1 MAARERKRTAF
12 RMTQPATRRLVI
24 DARNRSWAGARPLLG
39 LSLLRRMIRA
49 ARRSGF
55 GNIVVL
61 AEMDEIDRLRPL
73 IIDEAA
79 VAIVPALPSA
89 KNGTVTARVPAD
101 LVGERS
107 WLEQLAMETAVNGTR
122 RAEGTDIFL
131 FNAAATSEQIAA
143 ADTAPSGEPL
153 VLETS
158 PLRMAGESDRKS
170 AEQRLLK
177 GLIKDS
183 DGFMSRYFARPI
195 SISVSRRL
203 APHGVTPNQMTIVSG
218 SIGVAAAPF
227 FLSSSPA
234 IQLIGGLL
242 FVAHSVLD
250 GCDGELAR
258 LTFRESRL
266 GGLLDFFSDNLVHV
280 AIFACMAVGWAL
292 AEGASW
298 PLILGAS
305 AVLGTAC
312 SAAAVYWLTLRKK
325 TAAGPVYTSVSDR
338 SSGRL
343 TKVLDALSRRD
354 FIYLV
359 LALSVFGKANWFLA
373 LTAVG
378 APVFLFLVVWTAT
391 RDAQRRRAL
400 VV

>member
-1 MAARERKRTAF
+1 
-12 RMTQPATRRLVI
+12 MTDPATRRLVI
-24 DARNRSWAGARPLLG
+24 DARNRPPAAAYQLLG
-39 LSLLRRMIRA
+39 LSLLQRTIRA

-61 AEMDEIDRLRPL
+61 SGVEEIDHLGPL
-73 IIDEAA
+73 LIDEPA
-79 VAIVPALPSA
+79 VTIVPAVPTQV
-89 KNGTVTARVPAD
+89 GIVTARVPAD

-107 WLEQLAMETAVNGTR
+107 WLEQLATETATDGTR
-122 RAEGTDIFL
+122 RTEGMDIFL
-131 FNAAATSEQIAA
+131 FNADATPEQIAA
-143 ADTAPSGEPL
+143 AHIASGGEPI
-153 VLETS
+153 VFETP
-158 PLRMAGESDRKS
+158 PLRMADEGARKS

-177 GLIKDS
+177 ALIKDS
-183 DGFMSRYFARPI
+183 DGFMSRNFARPI
-195 SISVSRRL
+195 SIGVSRRL

-218 SIGVAAAPF
+218 LIGLSAAPF
-227 FLSSSPA
+227 FLSAAPA
-234 IQLIGGLL
+234 IQVIGGLL

-280 AIFACMAVGWAL
+280 AIFTCMAVGWSL

-305 AVLGTAC
+305 AVLGTAG
-312 SAAAVYWLTLRKK
+312 SAAAVYWLTLRNK
-325 TAAGPVYTSVSDR
+325 TAAGPVYTSVSDAP
-338 SSGRL
+338 SGRL

-359 LALSVFGKANWFLA
+359 LVLSMFGKANWFLA

-378 APVFLFLVVWTAT
+378 APVFLFLVLWTAN
-391 RDAQRRRAL
+391 RDAQRRRAI

>member
-1 MAARERKRTAF
+1 MA
-12 RMTQPATRRLVI
+12 
-24 DARNRSWAGARPLLG
+24 PLG
-39 LSLLRRMIRA
+39 
-49 ARRSGF
+49 
-55 GNIVVL
+55 
-61 AEMDEIDRLRPL
+61 LRPL

-79 VAIVPALPSA
+79 VTIVPAVPA
-89 KNGTVTARVPAD
+89 AENGTVTARVPAD
-101 LVGERS
+101 LVGERR
-107 WLEQLAMETAVNGTR
+107 WLEQLAMETVTNGTR
-122 RAEGTDIFL
+122 RTDGADIFL
-131 FNAAATSEQIAA
+131 FSAGATPEQIAA
-143 ADTAPSGEPL
+143 ADTASASEPI
-153 VLETS
+153 VFETP
-158 PLRMAGESDRKS
+158 PLRMADERDRKP

-177 GLIKDS
+177 GLIKGS

-195 SISVSRRL
+195 SISLSRRL

-218 SIGVAAAPF
+218 LIGLAAAPF
-227 FLSSSPA
+227 FLSATPA
-234 IQLIGGLL
+234 IQVIGGLL

-280 AIFACMAVGWAL
+280 AIFACMAVGWSL

-305 AVLGTAC
+305 AVLGTAG
-312 SAAAVYWLTLRKK
+312 SAGAVYWLTLRKK
-325 TAAGPVYTSVSDR
+325 TAAGPVYTSVSD
-338 SSGRL
+338 GPADRL

-354 FIYLV
+354 FVYLV
-359 LALSVFGKANWFLA
+359 LVLSVFGKANWFLA

-378 APVFLFLVVWTAT
+378 APVFLVLVVWTAN

>member
-1 MAARERKRTAF
+1 
-12 RMTQPATRRLVI
+12 MTHPATRRLVI
-24 DARNRSWAGARPLLG
+24 DARNRSAAAARQLLG

-61 AEMDEIDRLRPL
+61 AGANEIDRLRAL
-73 IIDEAA
+73 ILEETA
-79 VAIVPALPSA
+79 VAIVPTVPAPQ
-89 KNGTVTARVPAD
+89 NDTVTARVPAD

-107 WLEQLAMETAVNGTR
+107 WLEQLATETATSGTR
-122 RAEGTDIFL
+122 RNEGTDIFL
-131 FNAAATSEQIAA
+131 FGAEATPEQIAG
-143 ADTAPSGEPL
+143 ADTGSAGEPI
-153 VLETS
+153 VFETP
-158 PLRMAGESDRKS
+158 PLRMADEADRKT

-177 GLIKDS
+177 ALIKDS
-183 DGFMSRYFARPI
+183 DGLMSRYFARPL
-195 SISVSRRL
+195 SIGVSRRL
-203 APHGVTPNQMTIVSG
+203 APLGVTPNQMTIVSG
-218 SIGVAAAPF
+218 LIGLAAAPF
-227 FLSSSPA
+227 FLSASPA
-234 IQLIGGLL
+234 IQVIGGLL

-280 AIFACMAVGWAL
+280 AIFICMAIGWSL

-298 PLILGAS
+298 PLILGAL
-305 AVLGTAC
+305 AVLGTAG
-312 SAAAVYWLTLRKK
+312 SAGAVYWLTLRNK
-325 TAAGPVYTSVSDR
+325 TAAGPVYTSVSHGP
-338 SSGRL
+338 SGRL

-359 LALSVFGKANWFLA
+359 LVLSVFGKANWFLA

-378 APVFLFLVVWTAT
+378 APVFLFLVLWTAN
-391 RDAQRRRAL
+391 RDAQRRRAIAA
-400 VV
+400 

>member
-1 MAARERKRTAF
+1 
-12 RMTQPATRRLVI
+12 MTHSATRRIVI
-24 DARNRSWAGARPLLG
+24 DARNRSGAAARHLLG
-39 LSLLRRMIRA
+39 LSVLRRMIRA

-61 AEMDEIDRLRPL
+61 AGADEIDRLRPV

-79 VAIVPALPSA
+79 VMIVSAVPALQNS
-89 KNGTVTARVPAD
+89 TVTARVPAD

-107 WLEQLAMETAVNGTR
+107 WLEQLATERAPSGTR
-122 RAEGTDIFL
+122 RSEGADIFL
-131 FNAAATSEQIAA
+131 FNVEATPEQIAA
-143 ADTAPSGEPL
+143 ADIASAGEPIIFQ
-153 VLETS
+153 TP
-158 PLRMAGESDRKS
+158 PLRMAGESDRKP

-177 GLIKDS
+177 GLIKNS

-195 SISVSRRL
+195 SIGLSWRL
-203 APHGVTPNQMTIVSG
+203 APHGVTPNQMTIVSTLVG
-218 SIGVAAAPF
+218 LAAAPF
-227 FLSSSPA
+227 FLSASPA
-234 IQLIGGLL
+234 VQVIGGLL

-280 AIFACMAVGWAL
+280 AIFTCMAVGWSL
-292 AEGASW
+292 VEGASW
-298 PLILGAS
+298 PLFLGAL
-305 AVLGTAC
+305 AVLGTAG
-312 SAAAVYWLTLRKK
+312 SAGAVYWLTLRNK
-325 TAAGPVYTSVSDR
+325 TTAGPVYTSVSDGP
-338 SSGRL
+338 SGRL

-359 LALSVFGKANWFLA
+359 LVLSAFGKANWFLA

-378 APVFLFLVVWTAT
+378 APVFLFLVLWTAH
-391 RDAQRRRAL
+391 RDAQRRHA
-400 VV
+400 V

>member
-1 MAARERKRTAF
+1 MTHPAA
-12 RMTQPATRRLVI
+12 RRLVI
-24 DARNRSWAGARPLLG
+24 DARNRSSAAARQLLG
-39 LSLLRRMIRA
+39 LSLLRRTIRA

-55 GNIVVL
+55 GDIVVL
-61 AEMDEIDRLRPL
+61 AGAHEIDRLRPL
-73 IIDEAA
+73 IIDEGA
-79 VAIVPALPSA
+79 VTIVTAVPASQ
-89 KNGTVTARVPAD
+89 NGSVTARVPAD

-107 WLEQLAMETAVNGTR
+107 WLEQLATETATNGTR
-122 RAEGTDIFL
+122 RTDGMDIFL
-131 FNAAATSEQIAA
+131 FNADATPEQIAA
-143 ADTAPSGEPL
+143 ADTASAGEPI
-153 VLETS
+153 VFEIT
-158 PLRMAGESDRKS
+158 PLRMAGEGDRKS

-177 GLIKDS
+177 GLIKNS

-195 SISVSRRL
+195 SIGVSRRL

-218 SIGVAAAPF
+218 SIGLAAAPF
-227 FLSSSPA
+227 FLSATPA
-234 IQLIGGLL
+234 IQVIGGLL

-280 AIFACMAVGWAL
+280 AIFACMAIGWSL
-292 AEGASW
+292 AESASW

-305 AVLGTAC
+305 AVLGTVG
-312 SAAAVYWLTLRKK
+312 SAGAVYWLTLRNK
-325 TAAGPVYTSVSDR
+325 TAGGPVYTSVSDAP
-338 SSGRL
+338 SGRL

-359 LALSVFGKANWFLA
+359 LVLSAFGKANWFLA

-378 APVFLFLVVWTAT
+378 APVFLFLVLWTAN

>member
-1 MAARERKRTAF
+1 
-12 RMTQPATRRLVI
+12 MTQPATRRLVI
-24 DARNRSWAGARPLLG
+24 DARNRSAAAARQLLG

-61 AEMDEIDRLRPL
+61 AGADEIDRLRPL
-73 IIDEAA
+73 LLGETA
-79 VAIVPALPSA
+79 VAIAPAVPTPQ
-89 KNGTVTARVPAD
+89 NGTVTARVPAD

-107 WLEQLAMETAVNGTR
+107 WLEQLATETATNSIR
-122 RAEGTDIFL
+122 RTDGADIFL
-131 FNAAATSEQIAA
+131 FNAEATPEQIAD
-143 ADTAPSGEPL
+143 ADTASAGDPI
-153 VLETS
+153 VFETP
-158 PLRMAGESDRKS
+158 PLRMADESDRKV

-183 DGFMSRYFARPI
+183 DGLMSRYFARPI
-195 SISVSRRL
+195 SIGVSRRL

-218 SIGVAAAPF
+218 LLGLAAAPF
-227 FLSSSPA
+227 FLSASPA
-234 IQLIGGLL
+234 IQVIGGLL

-280 AIFACMAVGWAL
+280 AIFSCMAVGWSL
-292 AEGASW
+292 AEADPW
-298 PLILGAS
+298 PLILGAL
-305 AVLGTAC
+305 AVLGTAG
-312 SAAAVYWLTLRKK
+312 SAGAVYWLTLRKK
-325 TAAGPVYTSVSDR
+325 TTAGPVYTSVSDGP
-338 SSGRL
+338 SGRL

-359 LALSVFGKANWFLA
+359 LVLSVFGKANWFLA
-373 LTAVG
+373 LTAIG
-378 APVFLFLVVWTAT
+378 APVFLLLVLWAAN
-391 RDAQRRRAL
+391 RDAQRRRAIP
-400 VV
+400 V

>member
-1 MAARERKRTAF
+1 
-12 RMTQPATRRLVI
+12 MTATRRLVI
-24 DARNRSWAGARPLLG
+24 DARNRSSAAARQLLG
-39 LSLLRRMIRA
+39 LTLLRRMIRA

-61 AEMDEIDRLRPL
+61 ADADDIDRLLPL
-73 IIDEAA
+73 ITGETS
-79 VAIVPALPSA
+79 VTIVPAIPA
-89 KNGTVTARVPAD
+89 QKGTVTALAPAD

-107 WLEQLAMETAVNGTR
+107 WLEQLATETATDGAR
-122 RAEGTDIFL
+122 RATGTDIFL
-131 FNAAATSEQIAA
+131 FAADTSPEQIAA
-143 ADTAPSGEPL
+143 AGAQSAEEPI
-153 VLETS
+153 VFEIP
-158 PLRMAGESDRKS
+158 PLRMADERDRRP

-177 GLIKDS
+177 ALIKDS
-183 DGFMSRYFARPI
+183 DGVMSRYFARPI

-203 APHGVTPNQMTIVSG
+203 ARYGVTPNQMTIVSG
-218 SIGVAAAPF
+218 SIGLAAAPF
-227 FLSSSPA
+227 FLSEAPA
-234 IQLIGGLL
+234 IQVMGALL
-242 FVAHSVLD
+242 FIAHSVLD

-280 AIFACMAVGWAL
+280 AIFACMALGWSL

-305 AVLGTAC
+305 AVLGTAG
-312 SAAAVYWLTLRKK
+312 SAGAVYWLTLRKK
-325 TAAGPVYTSVSDR
+325 TAAGPVYTSVSNEP
-338 SSGRL
+338 SGRL

-359 LALSVFGKANWFLA
+359 LVLSLFGKANWFLA

-378 APVFLFLVVWTAT
+378 APVFLFLVLWTAN
-391 RDAQRRRAL
+391 RDALRRRAI
-400 VV
+400 VA

>member
-1 MAARERKRTAF
+1 
-12 RMTQPATRRLVI
+12 MTDPATRRLVI
-24 DARNRSWAGARPLLG
+24 DARNRSAAAAYQLLG

-55 GNIVVL
+55 GNVVVL
-61 AEMDEIDRLRPL
+61 ADADEIDHLRSL

-79 VAIVPALPSA
+79 VIIVPAVPPPA
-89 KNGTVTARVPAD
+89 KDTVTARVPAD
-101 LVGERS
+101 LVGERG
-107 WLEQLAMETAVNGTR
+107 WLEQLATETVTNGTR
-122 RAEGTDIFL
+122 RADGTDIFL
-131 FNAAATSEQIAA
+131 FNADATPEQIAA
-143 ADTAPSGEPL
+143 ADTASAGEPI
-153 VLETS
+153 VFATR
-158 PLRMAGESDRKS
+158 PLRMAGEGDSKP
-170 AEQRLLK
+170 AEHLLK

-195 SISVSRRL
+195 SISLSRRL

-218 SIGVAAAPF
+218 LIGLAAAPF
-227 FLSSSPA
+227 FLSATPA
-234 IQLIGGLL
+234 IQVIGGLL
-242 FVAHSVLD
+242 FVTHSVLD

-280 AIFACMAVGWAL
+280 AIFACMAVGWSL

-305 AVLGTAC
+305 AVLGTAG
-312 SAAAVYWLTLRKK
+312 SAGAVYWLTLRKK
-325 TAAGPVYTSVSDR
+325 TAAGPVYTSVSDGPP
-338 SSGRL
+338 GRL
-343 TKVLDALSRRD
+343 TTVLDALSRRD
-354 FIYLV
+354 FVYLV
-359 LALSVFGKANWFLA
+359 LVLSVFGKANWFLA

-378 APVFLFLVVWTAT
+378 APVFLLLVLWTAN
-391 RDAQRRRAL
+391 RDAQRRRAI